1 MLCQL
6 SDVKTYLGITSS
18 GTDQV
23 LSALITNASSFIE
36 RYCNRAFEQASY
48 TETRNGNGADAIYLR
63 NAPIVSVQ
71 SVSVDG
77 VSIPAAPDTTSYGY
91 VFDEHKVYLRG
102 DARVNPITP
111 GIFAGYPPRFQRGV
125 QNIVIAYTAGF
136 ATIPADV
143 NQACVELVAA
153 KLAKRDRV
161 DKSSETLGT
170 QQTQAYS
177 MADMPASVKTALAQ
191 WIVPMVAP

>member
-6 SDVKTYLGITSS
+6 ADVKTYLGITSAT
-18 GTDQV
+18 TDAV
-23 LSALITNASSFIE
+23 LTALVGNASAFIE
-36 RYCNRAFEQASY
+36 RYCNRVFEQASY

-63 NAPIVSVQ
+63 NTPIVSVQ

-77 VSIPAAPDTTSYGY
+77 TSIPAAPDTVSYGY
-91 VFDEHKVYLRG
+91 IFDTHKVYLRG

-111 GIFAGYPPRFQRGV
+111 GIFAGYPPRFQRGI

-136 ATIPADV
+136 TTIPADV
-143 NQACVELVAA
+143 NQACVELVAY
-153 KLAKRDRV
+153 KFSRRDRTGMKNEV
-161 DKSSETLGT
+161 LA
-170 QQTQAYS
+170 QQTGGFDMS
-177 MADMPASVKTALAQ
+177 DMPASVKTTLAQ